1 MPTSSIY
8 STRAV
13 FFDLDGTLL
22 DTAPDMV
29 GALNLLLKEEG
40 APACDYEAARKVV
53 SDGTQALVTLGFG
66 GEQSDADFTRRCQRY
81 LKIYE
86 ENVCVDTILF
96 KGMEETLTFLE
107 EHNIVWGVVT
117 NKPEFLTKPLLKA
130 LGLDVRA
137 GSVVSGDSLPVRK
150 PNPEPLFYAANECNV
165 LSTESIYVG
174 DASRDIEA
182 GNRAG
187 MITLLASYGYI
198 DIDQQPDTW
207 GANGIIEQAS
217 EIIDWLSE
225 VPEFELDIHRAN

>member
-8 STRAV
+8 TTHAV

-22 DTAPDMV
+22 DTAPDLI

-40 APACDYEAARKVV
+40 APAVDSDLARKVV
-53 SDGTQALVTLGFG
+53 SEGTKALVNLGFG
-66 GEQSDADFTRRCQRY
+66 IEQSDADLERRCQRY
-81 LKIYE
+81 LDLYE
-86 ENVCVDTILF
+86 ENVCVDTVF
-96 KGMEETLTFLE
+96 FEGMEETLDFLE
-107 EHNIVWGVVT
+107 ANNIVWGIIT
-117 NKPEFLTKPLLKA
+117 NKAEFLTKPLLKA

-150 PNPEPLFYAANECNV
+150 PNPEPLFHAANECNV
-165 LSTESIYVG
+165 LTTESIYVG
-174 DASRDIEA
+174 DAFRDIEA

-198 DIDQQPDTW
+198 DNDDKPETW

-225 VPEFELDIHRAN
+225 VPELELDIQHAN

>member
-8 STRAV
+8 TTRAV

-40 APACDYEAARKVV
+40 APAIDYDIARKVV
-53 SDGTQALVTLGFG
+53 SDGTQALVNLGFG
-66 GEQSDADFTRRCQRY
+66 VSQSDDDFTRRCQRY
-81 LKIYE
+81 LAIYA
-86 ENVCVDTILF
+86 ENVCVDTVLF
-96 KGMEETLTFLE
+96 DGMAETLDFLE
-107 EHNIVWGVVT
+107 AQNIVWGVVT
-117 NKPEFLTKPLLKA
+117 NKPEFLTTPLLKA

-150 PNPEPLFYAANECNV
+150 PNPEPLFHAANECNV

-198 DIDQQPDTW
+198 DNDHQPETW

-225 VPEFELDIHRAN
+225 AQELELDIQRAN

>member
-1 MPTSSIY
+1 MPISSIY
-8 STRAV
+8 TTRAV

-29 GALNLLLKEEG
+29 GTLNLLLKEEG
-40 APACDYEAARKVV
+40 APAIEYDIARKVV
-53 SDGTQALVTLGFG
+53 SDGTKALVNLGFG
-66 GEQSDADFTRRCQRY
+66 LDQSDADFTRRCQRY
-81 LKIYE
+81 LDLYE
-86 ENVCVDTILF
+86 ENVCVDTVLF
-96 KGMEETLTFLE
+96 DGMEETLIFLE
-107 EHNIVWGVVT
+107 EHKIVWGIVT
-117 NKPEFLTKPLLKA
+117 NKPEFLTMPLLKA
-130 LGLDVRA
+130 LALDTRA
-137 GSVVSGDSLPVRK
+137 GSIVSGDSLTVCK

-165 LSTESIYVG
+165 LSTESIYIG

-198 DIDQQPDTW
+198 DNDDQPETW

-225 VPEFELDIHRAN
+225 VPELELDLQRAN

>member
-1 MPTSSIY
+1 MPTSSLY
-8 STRAV
+8 TTRAV

-40 APACDYEAARKVV
+40 ISEIDYDTARKVV
-53 SDGTQALVTLGFG
+53 SDGTKALVNLGFG
-66 GEQSDADFTRRCQRY
+66 VDQSEADFTRRCQRY
-81 LKIYE
+81 LALYE
-86 ENVCVDTILF
+86 ENVCVDTVLF
-96 KGMEETLTFLE
+96 DGMEETLQFLE
-107 EHNIVWGVVT
+107 QNNIVWGVVT
-117 NKPEFLTKPLLKA
+117 NKPAFLTNPLMKA

-137 GSVVSGDSLPVRK
+137 GSVVSGDSLPVCK
-150 PNPEPLFYAANECNV
+150 PDPEPLFHAANECNV

-174 DASRDIEA
+174 DAARDIEA

-198 DIDQQPDTW
+198 DNDQQPDTW

-217 EIIDWLSE
+217 EIMDWLSE
-225 VPEFELDIHRAN
+225 VPALELDMQRPN